1 MSLTHQSSLFALLF
15 ISGSAMAQSDLQL
28 QLARDIKFNKP
39 AEFIYINSSGESA
52 TIAAN
57 AALQVST
64 NLRALSTDGISTD
77 VGLIAS
83 VARST
88 LSTKPVQ
95 KWGATAELRSQV
107 TIAESRDTRGGTTQ
121 DILALF
127 GTVTRESDRIAAE
140 SGTLY
145 RLGATLNSNR
155 LLRFSTSEVGST
167 RASFKLFPTIGVYQ
181 RSFANAASVSSGT
194 TGGPFVAVL
203 AKGTLGSVM
212 DLAWFERLGL
222 EASAQ
227 IARPSWGSTATGGRS
242 SVKLYEAGIS
252 YSLATSDKAA
262 WQPSISITR
271 TIGTDPILDEA
282 RRVQTVIAFRVGYG
296 L

>member
-1 MSLTHQSSLFALLF
+1 MNLTHKLSLFALLF
-15 ISGSAMAQSDLQL
+15 ISGGAVAQSDFQL
-28 QLARDIKFNKP
+28 QLARDIKLNKP
-39 AEFIYINSSGESA
+39 AEFIYVNSSGEAA

-64 NLRALSTDGISTD
+64 NLRALSIDGVSTD

-95 KWGATAELRSQV
+95 KSGATAELRSQI
-107 TIAESRDTRGGTTQ
+107 TIAESRDAVRGASQ
-121 DILALF
+121 DILALY
-127 GTVTRESDRIAAE
+127 GTVTHESDRIAAE

-145 RLGATLNSNR
+145 RIGATLNSNR
-155 LLRFSTSEVGST
+155 LLRFSTSEVSSS
-167 RASFKLFPTIGVYQ
+167 RASIKLFPTIGVYQ
-181 RSFANAASVSSGT
+181 RSFASAPLVSSGT
-194 TGGPFVAVL
+194 TGGPFVALV
-203 AKGTLGSVM
+203 AKGTFGSIM
-212 DLAWFERLGL
+212 DLAWFERVGL

-227 IARPSWGSTATGGRS
+227 IARPSWGGAVVGGRS

-252 YSLATSDKAA
+252 YNFATSDRAA

-271 TIGTDPILDEA
+271 TIGADPILDEA
-282 RRVQTVIAFRVGYG
+282 RRVQTVVAFRIGYG